1 VEEVMTRNWGEAY
14 ADAMLETD
22 YRQLAAKI
30 DFAAQVLQSCLL
42 ELSSAPED
50 AQERQRIE
58 DALRTL
64 DTVRRIELRA
74 SA

>member
-1 VEEVMTRNWGEAY
+1 MTSDWGAAY
-14 ADAMLETD
+14 SDAMLETD
-22 YRQLAAKI
+22 YKQLAAKI
-30 DFAAQVLQSCLL
+30 DFATQVLQACLS
-42 ELSSAPED
+42 ELSSGPGD
-50 AQERQRIE
+50 ACERRRIE